1 MVTGEYEMM
10 TAQKA
15 WICGVLL
22 AALALSACSGGNAL
36 NGRKTSPDAFEV
48 VVRPPLTLPP
58 NFAVRPNADGDDIAP
73 PPSVIEAVEQAEQ
86 ILGTTPTQTASD
98 FDALFGT
105 HRIVPNIRRLI
116 DEETLG
122 LQLDSRIPIQ
132 ELFGGAP
139 EIGPDLDAGREAY
152 RIRRAII
159 DGKPLTDTPSVG
171 FDPISRESISL
182 E

>member
-1 MVTGEYEMM
+1 MMM

-15 WICGVLL
+15 WIGVLLL
-22 AALALSACSGGNAL
+22 AALALTACSGGNAL

-58 NFAVRPNADGDDIAP
+58 NFAVRPNADGGEP

-86 ILGTTPTQTASD
+86 VLGTTPTQTASD

-105 HRIVPNIRRLI
+105 HRIVPNIRTLI

>member
-1 MVTGEYEMM
+1 MMM
-10 TAQKA
+10 TAKKT
-15 WICGVLL
+15 WIGALLL

-58 NFAVRPNADGDDIAP
+58 NFAARPNADGDDIAP

-86 ILGTTPTQTASD
+86 VLGTTPTQTASD

-105 HRIVPNIRRLI
+105 HRIVPNIRTLI

>member
-1 MVTGEYEMM
+1 M
-10 TAQKA
+10 KA
-15 WICGVLL
+15 KNLWICVLML
-22 AALALSACSGGNAL
+22 GALALTACSGSNPIG
-36 NGRKTSPDAFEV
+36 GRKTSPDAFEV

-58 NFAVRPNADGDDIAP
+58 HFNVRPNSDGDDGIAP
-73 PPSVIEAVEQAEQ
+73 PPNAIEAVEQAEQ
-86 ILGTTPTQTASD
+86 VLGSSTVQSVGD

-105 HRIVPNIRRLI
+105 DRIIPNIRKLI

-132 ELFGGAP
+132 ELFGGTP

-159 DGKPLTDTPSVG
+159 DGTPLNDSPSIG
-171 FDPISRESISL
+171 FDPISREAISL

>member
-1 MVTGEYEMM
+1 MM
-10 TAQKA
+10 MAKKT
-15 WICGVLL
+15 WIGVLLL
-22 AALALSACSGGNAL
+22 AALALTACSGGNAL

-58 NFAVRPNADGDDIAP
+58 NFAARPNADGDDIAP

-86 ILGTTPTQTASD
+86 VLGTTPTQTASD

>member
-1 MVTGEYEMM
+1 MMM

-15 WICGVLL
+15 WIGVLLL
-22 AALALSACSGGNAL
+22 AALALTACSGGNAL

-58 NFAVRPNADGDDIAP
+58 NFAVRPNAEGDDIAP

-86 ILGTTPTQTASD
+86 VLGTTPTQTASD

-105 HRIVPNIRRLI
+105 HRIVPNIRTLI

>member
-1 MVTGEYEMM
+1 MM
-10 TAQKA
+10 TAKNL

-22 AALALSACSGGNAL
+22 GALALSACSGSNPIS
-36 NGRKTSPDAFEV
+36 GRKTSPDAFEV

-58 NFAVRPNADGDDIAP
+58 NFAARPNVHGGDIAP
-73 PPSVIEAVEQAEQ
+73 PPNAIEAVQQAEQ
-86 ILGTTPTQTASD
+86 VLGTAPIQTASD

-105 HRIVPNIRRLI
+105 DRIIPNIRRLI

-159 DGKPLTDTPSVG
+159 DGTPLTDSPSIG

>member
-1 MVTGEYEMM
+1 MM
-10 TAQKA
+10 ITAQKA
-15 WICGVLL
+15 WIGVLLL
-22 AALALSACSGGNAL
+22 AALALTACSGGNAL

-58 NFAVRPNADGDDIAP
+58 NFAVRPNADGDDIASP
-73 PPSVIEAVEQAEQ
+73 LSVIEAVEQAEQ
-86 ILGTTPTQTASD
+86 VLGTTPTQTASD

>member
-1 MVTGEYEMM
+1 MLGAV
-10 TAQKA
+10 
-15 WICGVLL
+15 
-22 AALALSACSGGNAL
+22 ALTACSGGNAL

-58 NFAVRPNADGDDIAP
+58 NFAARPNADGDEP
-73 PPSVIEAVEQAEQ
+73 PTSPPNVIEAVEQAEQ
-86 ILGTTPTQTASD
+86 VLGSASVQSASD

-105 HRIVPNIRRLI
+105 DRIIPNIRRLI

-122 LQLDSRIPIQ
+122 LQLDNRVPIQ

-139 EIGPDLDAGREAY
+139 QIGPDLDAGREAY

>member
-1 MVTGEYEMM
+1 MMM

-15 WICGVLL
+15 WIGALLL
-22 AALALSACSGGNAL
+22 AALALTACSGGNAL

-73 PPSVIEAVEQAEQ
+73 PPNASPLSVIEAVEQAEQ
-86 ILGTTPTQTASD
+86 VLGTTPTQTASD

-105 HRIVPNIRRLI
+105 HRIIPNIRRLI